1 MLENKYSRDFM
12 IKALSSACAF
22 LCTKISFHIV
32 FDAPSS
38 VQNKELP
45 DTRCRWAN
53 RTVVFLIKISKSFE
67 FHKSQLFKQIFIYL
81 TNDKENSIRC
91 FLVFIKFGQI
101 VAISTATL
109 SALLPNV
116 TTSAQTRQA
125 PQALAQLC
133 QVWQVHPIHWLRLSV
148 SWNTKSKELSLSWK
162 FLKVLD

>member
-1 MLENKYSRDFM
+1 MS
-12 IKALSSACAF
+12 LSKHSG
-22 LCTKISFHIV
+22 
-32 FDAPSS
+32 
-38 VQNKELP
+38 
-45 DTRCRWAN
+45 
-53 RTVVFLIKISKSFE
+53 VFLIKISKSFE

-81 TNDKENSIRC
+81 TNDKENSIRY

-133 QVWQVHPIHWLRLSV
+133 QVWQVHPIH
-148 SWNTKSKELSLSWK
+148 
-162 FLKVLD
+162 